1 MSLDDETNTL
11 FLTSVGGKRFIVTV
25 SAVAADK
32 AIIELWAKKNP
43 ELMSIVLGVV
53 YMRDLGGSRKKKQ
66 VNIYQKLL
74 KGQNNVF
81 GKDFSLRNNLG

>member
-1 MSLDDETNTL
+1 
-11 FLTSVGGKRFIVTV
+11 
-25 SAVAADK
+25 
-32 AIIELWAKKNP
+32 
-43 ELMSIVLGVV
+43 MSIVLGVV